1 MVSLAHWLSWSL
13 YILWLVLHGS
23 QLLSLCRFY
32 VTASQS
38 ASQPL
43 RVSFGSTLIRVLSI
57 EDKNCKFYNSFLF
70 TRHTSSFVFQFQ
82 CFSSSVQHKKN
93 NFQR

>member
-23 QLLSLCRFY
+23 QFVSLSRFC

-57 EDKNCKFYNSFLF
+57 EDKNCKFYNMALSFF
-70 TRHTSSFVFQFQ
+70 H
-82 CFSSSVQHKKN
+82 SVVSM
-93 NFQR
+93 

>member
-23 QLLSLCRFY
+23 QFVSLSRFC

-43 RVSFGSTLIRVLSI
+43 RVSFGSALIQALSI
-57 EDKNCKFYNSFLF
+57 EDKNCKFYNMALSLF
-70 TRHTSSFVFQFQ
+70 HSLVSM
-82 CFSSSVQHKKN
+82 
-93 NFQR
+93 